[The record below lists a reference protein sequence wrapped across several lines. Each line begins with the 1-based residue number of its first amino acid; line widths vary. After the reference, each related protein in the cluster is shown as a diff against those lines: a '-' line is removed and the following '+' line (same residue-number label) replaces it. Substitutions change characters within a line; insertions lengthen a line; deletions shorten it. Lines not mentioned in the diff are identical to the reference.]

1 MAGQQRRLAHAS
13 KRDSD
18 SVKTLSLLGAVFLP
32 ATFIASVFSMT
43 FFNFQPEGEPPPTI
57 SPLLLVYFVIT
68 VPVTLV
74 IVMAW
79 RWWDRRREAKYA
91 AEDKDLE
98 AGIEVM
104 EAQIMSNMRKRTLSK
119 IRTWDLGKSE

>member
-13 KRDSD
+13 KRDSA

-32 ATFIASVFSMT
+32 ATYLASVFSMT
-43 FFNFQPEGEPPPTI
+43 FFNFQPQGDPAPII
-57 SPLLLVYFVIT
+57 SPLLWVYFVIT
-68 VPVTLV
+68 VPITLIIV
-74 IVMAW
+74 ITW
-79 RWWDRRREAKYA
+79 RWWDRRRESKNA
-91 AEDKDLE
+91 AEDDDLE

-104 EAQIMSNMRKRTLSK
+104 EAQIMSNMRKRTMSK

>member
-32 ATFIASVFSMT
+32 ATFISSVFSMT
-43 FFNFQPEGEPPPTI
+43 FFNFQPEGDPPPII
-57 SPLLLVYFVIT
+57 SPLLWVYFVIT

-79 RWWDRRREAKYA
+79 RWWDRRRETKYA

-119 IRTWDLGKSE
+119 IRTWDLGKTE